1 MGLASRGLYAHDR
14 VTEHGNNDMIIP
26 PDAPVR
32 RTATANLHKQIV
44 SRDHTTLKRLF
55 SKSVLGLISLFM
67 LVPILIVLISWTQP
81 VADIW
86 VHMTDYV
93 LPEVLKNTAILLFM
107 VVAISG
113 TIGTVLAWITSMYRF
128 PGQRF
133 FAWALMLPLAMP
145 AYVLAFVTVGIVDFS
160 GPLQTALRDF
170 GIVTAIPSVRNV
182 WGAGLVLSLAFYP
195 YVYLLARQAFLSQ
208 GRRAIEAGQML
219 GLSRSRVFFKLALPQ
234 ALPWIIGG
242 LLLASMETLA
252 DFGAVSVF
260 NVDTFTTAIYKAWFG
275 FFSLTTAAQLAALL
289 ISVVFI
295 VVLFE
300 QHWQAKRS
308 HSLTQG
314 SSQRFDTSPSIKWG
328 MTLLC
333 TLVFA
338 LAFFIPFL
346 QLIYWTALNFQQDF
360 DARYI
365 DFVVNSVKIASM
377 TTLFIAVLAIII
389 AWMKRQYPD
398 KLTKLMTTLA
408 NLGYAVPGTVL
419 AVGIFIPIAW
429 LDNQMID
436 FGMISEQVLSGSVI
450 VMLLALSTRFMTVS
464 FQPVDRQLQ
473 RLTANQEAAAKLLS
487 DSPYQRWRQVV
498 LPVLSPGVLTALLIG
513 FVEVMKEMPITLMTR
528 RQGWDTLAVR
538 VFEMTSEGMW
548 GRAALPSLLIVLV
561 GLLPV
566 WILLRQS
573 DKQH

>member
-1 MGLASRGLYAHDR
+1 MITMPEASANQDNT
-14 VTEHGNNDMIIP
+14 VNEANNDNNSPSISQDHVVRKRII
-26 PDAPVR
+26 
-32 RTATANLHKQIV
+32 
-44 SRDHTTLKRLF
+44 

-67 LVPILIVLISWTQP
+67 LVPILIVLLSWTQP

-86 VHMTDYV
+86 THMRQYV
-93 LPEVLKNTAILLFM
+93 LPQVLENTVILLMM
-107 VVAISG
+107 VTLISG
-113 TIGTVLAWITSMYRF
+113 VIGTALAWVTSMYRF

-160 GPLQTALRDF
+160 GPLQTALREF
-170 GIVTAIPSVRNV
+170 GFTTAIPSVRNV

-219 GLSRSRVFFKLALPQ
+219 GLSRSKVFFRLALPQ
-234 ALPWIIGG
+234 ALPWVIGG

-289 ISVVFI
+289 IGVIFI

-300 QHWQAKRS
+300 QYWQAKRGNTV
-308 HSLTQG
+308 TQG
-314 SSQRFDTSPSIKWG
+314 SSQRFEASKPAKWG
-328 MTLLC
+328 MALLC
-333 TLVFA
+333 TLVF
-338 LAFFIPFL
+338 LIAFLIPFL
-346 QLIYWTALNFQQDF
+346 QLLYWTALNFQQDF

-365 DFVVNSVKIASM
+365 DFVTNSLMIASM
-377 TTLFIAVLAIII
+377 TTIFIAFLAIII
-389 AWMKRQYPD
+389 AWVKRQYPD
-398 KLTKLMTTLA
+398 KSTKLMTTLA
-408 NLGYAVPGTVL
+408 NLGYVVPGTVL

-429 LDNQMID
+429 LDNQLIA
-436 FGMISEQVLSGSVI
+436 FGITSTQFLSGSVI

-473 RLTANQEAAAKLLS
+473 RLTVNQEAAAKLLS
-487 DSPYQRWRQVV
+487 DSPYQRWRQVM
-498 LPVLSPGVLTALLIG
+498 LPVLSPGVLTGLLMG

-548 GRAALPSLLIVLV
+548 ARAALPSLLIVLV
-561 GLLPV
+561 GLIPV

-573 DKQH
+573 DKQR

>member
-1 MGLASRGLYAHDR
+1 MITTPEASAKQDNT
-14 VTEHGNNDMIIP
+14 VNEANNDNKSPSISQDHVVRKRII
-26 PDAPVR
+26 
-32 RTATANLHKQIV
+32 
-44 SRDHTTLKRLF
+44 

-67 LVPILIVLISWTQP
+67 LVPILIVLLSWTQP

-86 VHMTDYV
+86 THMRQYV
-93 LPEVLKNTAILLFM
+93 LPQVLKNTVILLLM
-107 VVAISG
+107 VTLISG
-113 TIGTVLAWITSMYRF
+113 VIGTALAWVTSMYRF

-160 GPLQTALRDF
+160 GPLQTALREF
-170 GIVTAIPSVRNV
+170 GFTTAIPSVRNV

-219 GLSRSRVFFKLALPQ
+219 GLSRSKVFFRLALPQ
-234 ALPWIIGG
+234 ALPWVIGG

-289 ISVVFI
+289 IGVVFI

-300 QHWQAKRS
+300 QYWQAKRGNTI
-308 HSLTQG
+308 TQG
-314 SSQRFDTSPSIKWG
+314 RSKRFEASKPAKWG
-328 MTLLC
+328 MALLC
-333 TLVFA
+333 TLVF
-338 LAFFIPFL
+338 LIAFLIPFL
-346 QLIYWTALNFQQDF
+346 QLLYWTTLNFQQDF

-365 DFVVNSVKIASM
+365 DFVTNSLMIASM
-377 TTLFIAVLAIII
+377 TTIFIAFLAIII
-389 AWMKRQYPD
+389 AWVKRQYPD
-398 KLTKLMTTLA
+398 KSTKLMTTLA
-408 NLGYAVPGTVL
+408 NLGYVVPGTVL

-429 LDNQMID
+429 LDNQLIA
-436 FGMISEQVLSGSVI
+436 FGITSAQFLSGSVI

-473 RLTANQEAAAKLLS
+473 RLTVNQEAAAKLLS
-487 DSPYQRWRQVV
+487 DSPYQRWRQVM
-498 LPVLSPGVLTALLIG
+498 LPVLSPGVLTGLLMG

-561 GLLPV
+561 GLIPV

-573 DKQH
+573 DKQS

>member
-1 MGLASRGLYAHDR
+1 MGLWSKASIDEDILQSDPH
-14 VTEHGNNDMIIP
+14 T
-26 PDAPVR
+26 
-32 RTATANLHKQIV
+32 V
-44 SRDHTTLKRLF
+44 SRDHTARTRIL

-67 LVPILIVLISWTQP
+67 LVPIVIVLLSWTQP
-81 VADIW
+81 IADIW
-86 VHMTDYV
+86 THMRDYV
-93 LPEVLKNTAILLFM
+93 LPQVLKNTAILLLM
-107 VVAISG
+107 VMTIAG
-113 TIGTVLAWITSMYRF
+113 GIGTALAWVTSMYRF

-133 FAWALMLPLAMP
+133 FSWALMLPLAMP
-145 AYVLAFVTVGIVDFS
+145 AYVLAFVTLGIVDYS
-160 GPLQTALRDF
+160 GPLQTTLRAL
-170 GIVTAIPSVRNV
+170 GMTSGIPSLRNV
-182 WGAGLVLSLAFYP
+182 WGAGAILSLAFYP

-219 GLSRSRVFFKLALPQ
+219 GLGRGQVFFRLALPQ
-234 ALPWIIGG
+234 ALPWILGG

-289 ISVVFI
+289 IGVVFI
-295 VVLFE
+295 VMLLE
-300 QHWQAKRS
+300 QYWQARRGVAS
-308 HSLTQG
+308 AQG
-314 SSQRFDTSPSIKWG
+314 DNRRFEVSTPAKIG
-328 MTLLC
+328 LMLFC
-333 TLVFA
+333 GAVFL
-338 LAFFIPFL
+338 LAFLVPFV
-346 QLIYWTALNFQQDF
+346 QLIYWTALNFREDL

-365 DFVVNSVKIASM
+365 DFVLNSLLIASM

-389 AWMKRQYPD
+389 AWIKRQYPD
-398 KLTKLMTTLA
+398 KSTKILASLA
-408 NLGYAVPGTVL
+408 NLGYVVPGTVL
-419 AVGIFIPIAW
+419 AVGVFIPIAW
-429 LDNQMID
+429 LDNELIAL
-436 FGMISEQVLSGSVI
+436 GISDHQLLSGSVV

-464 FQPVDRQLQ
+464 FQPIDRQLQ
-473 RLTANQEAAAKLLS
+473 RLTVNQESAARLLS
-487 DSPYQRWRQVV
+487 HSAWQRWRQVV
-498 LPVLSPGVLTALLIG
+498 LPVLSPGVLTALLMG

-573 DKQH
+573 EKT

>member
-1 MGLASRGLYAHDR
+1 MSTMPGASVRQ
-14 VTEHGNNDMIIP
+14 NDTVNDTVIDNTII
-26 PDAPVR
+26 DK
-32 RTATANLHKQIV
+32 HQIV
-44 SRDHTTLKRLF
+44 SQDHTLRTRIL

-67 LVPILIVLISWTQP
+67 LVPIVIVLLSWTQP

-86 VHMTDYV
+86 GHMAEYV
-93 LPEVLKNTAILLFM
+93 LPQVLKNTAILLLM
-107 VVAISG
+107 VVVISG
-113 TIGTVLAWITSMYRF
+113 TIGTALAWVTSMYRF

-133 FAWALMLPLAMP
+133 FSWALMLPLAIP
-145 AYVLAFVTVGIVDFS
+145 AYVLAFVTLGIVDFS
-160 GPLQTALRDF
+160 GPLQTGLRDM
-170 GIVTAIPSVRNV
+170 GIGTAIPSVRNV

-219 GLSRSRVFFKLALPQ
+219 GLSRGRVFFRLALPQ

-289 ISVVFI
+289 IGMIFI

-300 QHWQAKRS
+300 QYWQAKRGQS
-308 HSLTQG
+308 ITQG
-314 SSQRFDTSPSIKWG
+314 SSQRFEVSKSAKWA

-333 TLVFA
+333 TVVFSV
-338 LAFFIPFL
+338 AFFIPFL
-346 QLIYWTALNFQQDF
+346 QLIYWTALNFRQDF

-365 DFVVNSVKIASM
+365 GFVTNSLMIASM
-377 TTLFIAVLAIII
+377 TTIFIGFLAIII
-389 AWMKRQYPD
+389 AWIKRQYPD
-398 KLTKLMTTLA
+398 RSTKLMTTLA
-408 NLGYAVPGTVL
+408 NLGYVVPGTVL

-429 LDNQMID
+429 LDNQMIA
-436 FGMISEQVLSGSVI
+436 FGITSQQVLSGSVI

-473 RLTANQEAAAKLLS
+473 RLTVNQEAAAKLLS
-487 DSPYQRWRQVV
+487 DSAYQRWRHVM
-498 LPVLSPGVLTALLIG
+498 LPVLSPGVLTALLMG

-573 DKQH
+573 DKQS

>member
-1 MGLASRGLYAHDR
+1 MITTPEASAKQGNTVNEA
-14 VTEHGNNDMIIP
+14 NNDNKSSSISQDHVVRKRII
-26 PDAPVR
+26 
-32 RTATANLHKQIV
+32 
-44 SRDHTTLKRLF
+44 

-67 LVPILIVLISWTQP
+67 LVPILIVLLSWTQP

-86 VHMTDYV
+86 THMRQYV
-93 LPEVLKNTAILLFM
+93 LPQVLKNTVILLLM
-107 VVAISG
+107 VTLISG
-113 TIGTVLAWITSMYRF
+113 VIGTALAWVTSMYRF

-160 GPLQTALRDF
+160 GPLQTALREF
-170 GIVTAIPSVRNV
+170 GFTTAIPSVRNV

-219 GLSRSRVFFKLALPQ
+219 GLSRSKVFFRLALPQ
-234 ALPWIIGG
+234 ALPWVIGG

-289 ISVVFI
+289 IGVVFI

-300 QHWQAKRS
+300 QYWQAKRGNTV
-308 HSLTQG
+308 TQG
-314 SSQRFDTSPSIKWG
+314 SSQRFEASKPAQWG
-328 MTLLC
+328 MALLC
-333 TLVFA
+333 ILVF
-338 LAFFIPFL
+338 LIAFLIPFL
-346 QLIYWTALNFQQDF
+346 QLLYWTALNFQQDF

-365 DFVVNSVKIASM
+365 DFVTNSLMIASM
-377 TTLFIAVLAIII
+377 TTIFIAFLAIII
-389 AWMKRQYPD
+389 AWVKRQYPD
-398 KLTKLMTTLA
+398 KSTKLMTTLA
-408 NLGYAVPGTVL
+408 NLGYVVPGTVL

-429 LDNQMID
+429 LDNQLIA
-436 FGMISEQVLSGSVI
+436 FGITSAQFLSGSVI

-473 RLTANQEAAAKLLS
+473 RLTVNQEAAAKLLS
-487 DSPYQRWRQVV
+487 DSPYQRWRQVM
-498 LPVLSPGVLTALLIG
+498 LPVLSPGVLTGLLMG

-561 GLLPV
+561 GLIPV

-573 DKQH
+573 DKQS

>member
-1 MGLASRGLYAHDR
+1 MITMPEASVKQDNTVNEA
-14 VTEHGNNDMIIP
+14 NNDNNSPSISQDHVVRKRII
-26 PDAPVR
+26 
-32 RTATANLHKQIV
+32 
-44 SRDHTTLKRLF
+44 

-67 LVPILIVLISWTQP
+67 LVPILIVLLSWTQP

-86 VHMTDYV
+86 THMRQYV
-93 LPEVLKNTAILLFM
+93 LPQVLENTVILLMM
-107 VVAISG
+107 VTLISG
-113 TIGTVLAWITSMYRF
+113 VIGTALAWVTSMYRF

-160 GPLQTALRDF
+160 GPLQTALREF
-170 GIVTAIPSVRNV
+170 GFTTAIPSVRNV

-219 GLSRSRVFFKLALPQ
+219 GLSRSRVFFRLALPQ
-234 ALPWIIGG
+234 ALPWVIGG

-289 ISVVFI
+289 IGVVFI

-300 QHWQAKRS
+300 QYWQAKRGS
-308 HSLTQG
+308 TVAQG
-314 SSQRFDTSPSIKWG
+314 SSQRFEASQPARWG
-328 MTLLC
+328 MALLC
-333 TLVFA
+333 TLVF
-338 LAFFIPFL
+338 LVAFLIPFL
-346 QLIYWTALNFQQDF
+346 QLLYWTALNFQQDF

-365 DFVVNSVKIASM
+365 DFVTNSLMIASM
-377 TTLFIAVLAIII
+377 TTIFIAFLAIII
-389 AWMKRQYPD
+389 AWVKRQYPD
-398 KLTKLMTTLA
+398 KSTKLMSTLA
-408 NLGYAVPGTVL
+408 NLGYVVPGTVL

-429 LDNQMID
+429 LDNQLIA
-436 FGMISEQVLSGSVI
+436 FGITSTQFLSGSVI

-473 RLTANQEAAAKLLS
+473 RLTVNQEAAAKLLS
-487 DSPYQRWRQVV
+487 DSPYQRWRQVM
-498 LPVLSPGVLTALLIG
+498 LPVLSPGVLTGLLMG

-561 GLLPV
+561 GLIPV

-573 DKQH
+573 DKQG

>member
-1 MGLASRGLYAHDR
+1 MITMPEASASQNNTVNESNENGNTSHSIRQDHATRKR
-14 VTEHGNNDMIIP
+14 VI
-26 PDAPVR
+26 
-32 RTATANLHKQIV
+32 
-44 SRDHTTLKRLF
+44 

-67 LVPILIVLISWTQP
+67 LVPILIVLLSWTQP
-81 VADIW
+81 VSDIW
-86 VHMTDYV
+86 GHMRQYV
-93 LPEVLKNTAILLFM
+93 LPQVLQNTAILLLM
-107 VVAISG
+107 VTVISG
-113 TIGTVLAWITSMYRF
+113 TVGTALAWVTSMYRF

-133 FAWALMLPLAMP
+133 FSWALMLPLAMP

-170 GIVTAIPSVRNV
+170 GITTAIPSVRNV

-219 GLSRSRVFFKLALPQ
+219 GLSRSKVFFRLALPQ

-242 LLLASMETLA
+242 LLLATMETLA

-289 ISVVFI
+289 IGVIFI

-300 QHWQAKRS
+300 QYWQAKRGNIIA
-308 HSLTQG
+308 QG
-314 SSQRFDTSPSIKWG
+314 SSQRFEASKPAKLAMI
-328 MTLLC
+328 LLC
-333 TLVFA
+333 TLVF
-338 LAFFIPFL
+338 LIAFLIPFA
-346 QLIYWTALNFQQDF
+346 QLIYWTAAHFQQDF
-360 DARYI
+360 DTRYI
-365 DFVVNSVKIASM
+365 DFVTNSLMIASM
-377 TTLFIAVLAIII
+377 TTAFIAVLAIMV
-389 AWMKRQYPD
+389 AWIKRQYPD
-398 KLTKLMTTLA
+398 KSTKLMTTLA
-408 NLGYAVPGTVL
+408 NLGYVVPGTVL

-429 LDNQMID
+429 LDNQLIA
-436 FGMISEQVLSGSVI
+436 FGVTSTQFLSGSVI

-473 RLTANQEAAAKLLS
+473 RLTVNQEAAAKLLS
-487 DSPYQRWRQVV
+487 DSPFQRWRQVM
-498 LPVLSPGVLTALLIG
+498 LPVLSPGVLTGLLMG

-548 GRAALPSLLIVLV
+548 ARAALPSLLIVLV
-561 GLLPV
+561 GLIPV

-573 DKQH
+573 DKQG

>member
-1 MGLASRGLYAHDR
+1 MITTPEASAKQDNT
-14 VTEHGNNDMIIP
+14 VNETNNDNNSLSISQDHVVRKRII
-26 PDAPVR
+26 
-32 RTATANLHKQIV
+32 
-44 SRDHTTLKRLF
+44 SR
-55 SKSVLGLISLFM
+55 SVLGLISLFM
-67 LVPILIVLISWTQP
+67 LVPILIVLLSWTQP

-86 VHMTDYV
+86 THMRQYV
-93 LPEVLKNTAILLFM
+93 LPQVLKNTVILLLM
-107 VVAISG
+107 VTLISG
-113 TIGTVLAWITSMYRF
+113 VIGTALAWVTSMYRF

-160 GPLQTALRDF
+160 GPLQTALREF
-170 GIVTAIPSVRNV
+170 GFTTAIPSVRNV

-219 GLSRSRVFFKLALPQ
+219 GLSRSKVFFRLALPQ
-234 ALPWIIGG
+234 ALPWVIGG

-289 ISVVFI
+289 IGVVFI

-300 QHWQAKRS
+300 QYWQAKRGNTV
-308 HSLTQG
+308 TQG
-314 SSQRFDTSPSIKWG
+314 SSQRFEASKPAQWG
-328 MTLLC
+328 MALLC
-333 TLVFA
+333 ILVFSI
-338 LAFFIPFL
+338 AFLIPFL
-346 QLIYWTALNFQQDF
+346 QLLYWTTLNFQQDF

-365 DFVVNSVKIASM
+365 DFVTNSLMIASM
-377 TTLFIAVLAIII
+377 TTIFIAFLAIII
-389 AWMKRQYPD
+389 AWVKRQYPD
-398 KLTKLMTTLA
+398 KSTKLMTTLA
-408 NLGYAVPGTVL
+408 NLGYVVPGTVL

-429 LDNQMID
+429 LDNQLIA
-436 FGMISEQVLSGSVI
+436 FGITSAQFLSGSVI

-473 RLTANQEAAAKLLS
+473 RLTVNQEAAAKLLS
-487 DSPYQRWRQVV
+487 DSPYQRWRQVM
-498 LPVLSPGVLTALLIG
+498 LPVLSPGVLTGLLMG

-561 GLLPV
+561 GLIPV

-573 DKQH
+573 DKQS

>member
-1 MGLASRGLYAHDR
+1 M
-14 VTEHGNNDMIIP
+14 
-26 PDAPVR
+26 PDASVR
-32 RTATANLHKQIV
+32 QNDTVNDTVINNTIIDKHQIV
-44 SRDHTTLKRLF
+44 SQDHTLRKRII

-67 LVPILIVLISWTQP
+67 LVPIVIVLLSWTQP

-86 VHMTDYV
+86 GHMAEYV
-93 LPEVLKNTAILLFM
+93 LPQVLKNTAILLLM
-107 VVAISG
+107 VVVISG
-113 TIGTVLAWITSMYRF
+113 TVGTALAWVTSMYRF

-133 FAWALMLPLAMP
+133 FSWALMLPLAIP
-145 AYVLAFVTVGIVDFS
+145 AYVLAFVTLGIVDFS
-160 GPLQTALRDF
+160 GPLQTGLRDM
-170 GIVTAIPSVRNV
+170 GISTAIPSVRNV

-219 GLSRSRVFFKLALPQ
+219 GLSRGRVFFRLALPQ

-242 LLLASMETLA
+242 LLLASMEMLA

-289 ISVVFI
+289 IGMIFI

-300 QHWQAKRS
+300 QYWQAKRGQS
-308 HSLTQG
+308 ITQG
-314 SSQRFDTSPSIKWG
+314 SSQRFEVSTSAKWA

-333 TLVFA
+333 TFVFSV
-338 LAFFIPFL
+338 AFFIPFL
-346 QLIYWTALNFQQDF
+346 QLIYWTALNFRQDF

-365 DFVVNSVKIASM
+365 GFVTNSLMIASM
-377 TTLFIAVLAIII
+377 TTIFIGFLAIII
-389 AWMKRQYPD
+389 AWIKRQYPD
-398 KLTKLMTTLA
+398 KSTKLMTTLA
-408 NLGYAVPGTVL
+408 NLGYVVPGTVL

-429 LDNQMID
+429 LDNQMIA
-436 FGMISEQVLSGSVI
+436 FGITSQQVLSGSVI

-473 RLTANQEAAAKLLS
+473 RLTVNQEAAAKLLS
-487 DSPYQRWRQVV
+487 DSAYQRWRHVM
-498 LPVLSPGVLTALLIG
+498 LPVLSPGVLTALLMG

-573 DKQH
+573 DKQS

>member
-1 MGLASRGLYAHDR
+1 MITTESAAR
-14 VTEHGNNDMIIP
+14 VNNTP
-26 PDAPVR
+26 TDAEQ
-32 RTATANLHKQIV
+32 NI
-44 SRDHTTLKRLF
+44 SSDHTARRRLI

-67 LVPILIVLISWTQP
+67 LVPILIVLLSWTQP

-86 VHMTDYV
+86 THMADFV
-93 LPEVLKNTAILLFM
+93 LPEVLKNTIILLAM
-107 VVAISG
+107 VVLISG
-113 TIGTVLAWITSMYRF
+113 SVGTVLAWVTSMYRF

-133 FAWALMLPLAMP
+133 FTWALMLPLAIP

-160 GPLQTALRDF
+160 GPLQTALRDL
-170 GIVTAIPSVRNV
+170 GVSAAIPSVRNV
-182 WGAGLVLSLAFYP
+182 WGAGFILSLAFYP

-219 GLSRSRVFFKLALPQ
+219 GLSRSRVFFRLALPQ

-242 LLLASMETLA
+242 LLLACMETLA

-289 ISVVFI
+289 IGVVFI

-300 QHWQAKRS
+300 QYWQAKRGNGV
-308 HSLTQG
+308 TQG
-314 SSQRFDTSPSIKWG
+314 STQRFEAGALATIS

-333 TLVFA
+333 TSIFLM
-338 LAFFIPFL
+338 AFLIPFL
-346 QLIYWTALNFQQDF
+346 QLIYWTALNFRQDF

-365 DFVVNSVKIASM
+365 DFVTNSLLVASM
-377 TTLFIAVLAIII
+377 TTVFIAFLAVIV
-389 AWMKRQYPD
+389 AWIKRQYSD
-398 KLTKLMTTLA
+398 RSTKLMTSLA
-408 NLGYAVPGTVL
+408 NLGYVVPGTVL
-419 AVGIFIPIAW
+419 AVGVFIPIAW
-429 LDNQMID
+429 VDNQLIAL
-436 FGMISEQVLSGSVI
+436 GISSEQVLSGSVI

-464 FQPVDRQLQ
+464 FQPIDRQLQ
-473 RLTANQEAAAKLLS
+473 RLTVNQEAAAKLLS
-487 DSPYQRWRQVV
+487 DSAYQRWRQVM

-573 DKQH
+573 DKTG

>member
-1 MGLASRGLYAHDR
+1 MPEASASKDNT
-14 VTEHGNNDMIIP
+14 VNDNSNGSDNSNQAVSQDHAVRKRII
-26 PDAPVR
+26 
-32 RTATANLHKQIV
+32 
-44 SRDHTTLKRLF
+44 

-67 LVPILIVLISWTQP
+67 LIPILVVLLSWTQP

-86 VHMTDYV
+86 THMREYV
-93 LPEVLKNTAILLFM
+93 LPQVLKNTAILLLM
-107 VVAISG
+107 VITISG
-113 TIGTVLAWITSMYRF
+113 SIGTALAWVTSMYRF

-133 FAWALMLPLAMP
+133 FSWALMLPLAIP
-145 AYVLAFVTVGIVDFS
+145 AYVLAFVTIGIVDFS
-160 GPLQTALRDF
+160 GPLQTGLRDF
-170 GIVTAIPSVRNV
+170 GISTAIPSVRNV

-219 GLSRSRVFFKLALPQ
+219 GLSRSRVFFRLALPQ
-234 ALPWIIGG
+234 ALPWVVGG

-289 ISVVFI
+289 IGVIFI

-300 QHWQAKRS
+300 QYWQARRGNTV
-308 HSLTQG
+308 TQG
-314 SSQRFDTSPSIKWG
+314 SNRRFDASPPAKIA

-333 TLVFA
+333 TLVF
-338 LAFFIPFL
+338 LIAFLVPFL
-346 QLIYWTALNFQQDF
+346 QLVYWTAMNFRQDF
-360 DARYI
+360 DQRYL
-365 DFVVNSVKIASM
+365 DFVTNSLIIASM
-377 TTLFIAVLAIII
+377 TTLFIAFLAIII
-389 AWMKRQYPD
+389 AWVKRQYPD
-398 KLTKLMTTLA
+398 KTTKLLTTLA
-408 NLGYAVPGTVL
+408 NLGYVVPGTVL
-419 AVGIFIPIAW
+419 AVGVFIPIAW
-429 LDNQMID
+429 VDNQLIA
-436 FGMISEQVLSGSVI
+436 FGVTSHQVLSGSVV

-473 RLTANQEAAAKLLS
+473 RLTVNQEAAAELLS
-487 DSPYQRWRQVV
+487 DSPIQRWRQVV
-498 LPVLSPGVLTALLIG
+498 LPVLSPGVLTALLMG

-573 DKQH
+573 DKTG

>member
-1 MGLASRGLYAHDR
+1 MITMPEASVKQDNTVNEA
-14 VTEHGNNDMIIP
+14 NNDNNSPSISQDHVVRKRII
-26 PDAPVR
+26 
-32 RTATANLHKQIV
+32 
-44 SRDHTTLKRLF
+44 

-67 LVPILIVLISWTQP
+67 LVPILIVLLSWTQP

-86 VHMTDYV
+86 THMRQYV
-93 LPEVLKNTAILLFM
+93 LPQVLENTVILLMM
-107 VVAISG
+107 VTLISG
-113 TIGTVLAWITSMYRF
+113 VIGTALAWVTSMYRF

-160 GPLQTALRDF
+160 GPLQMALREF
-170 GIVTAIPSVRNV
+170 GFTTAIPSVRNV

-219 GLSRSRVFFKLALPQ
+219 GLSRSKVFFRLALPQ
-234 ALPWIIGG
+234 ALPWVIGG

-289 ISVVFI
+289 IGVVFI

-300 QHWQAKRS
+300 QYWQAKRGNTV
-308 HSLTQG
+308 TQG
-314 SSQRFDTSPSIKWG
+314 SSQRFEASKLAKWG
-328 MTLLC
+328 MALLC
-333 TLVFA
+333 TLVF
-338 LAFFIPFL
+338 LIAFLIPFL
-346 QLIYWTALNFQQDF
+346 QLLYWTALNFQQDF

-365 DFVVNSVKIASM
+365 DFVTNSLMIASM
-377 TTLFIAVLAIII
+377 TTIFIAFLAIII
-389 AWMKRQYPD
+389 AWVKRQYPD
-398 KLTKLMTTLA
+398 KSTKLMSTLA
-408 NLGYAVPGTVL
+408 NLGYVVPGTVL

-429 LDNQMID
+429 LDNQLIA
-436 FGMISEQVLSGSVI
+436 FGITSTQFLSGSVI

-473 RLTANQEAAAKLLS
+473 RLTVNQEAAAKLLS
-487 DSPYQRWRQVV
+487 DSPYQRWRQVM
-498 LPVLSPGVLTALLIG
+498 LPVLSPGVLTGLLMG

-561 GLLPV
+561 GLIPV

-573 DKQH
+573 DKQG

>member
-1 MGLASRGLYAHDR
+1 
-14 VTEHGNNDMIIP
+14 MITT
-26 PDAPVR
+26 PDASVSQNDTVNGSVNDKQTVSQD
-32 RTATANLHKQIV
+32 RTI
-44 SRDHTTLKRLF
+44 LKRIL

-67 LVPILIVLISWTQP
+67 LVPILIVLLSWTQP

-86 VHMTDYV
+86 THMADYV
-93 LPEVLKNTAILLFM
+93 LPQVLKNTAILLSM
-107 VVAISG
+107 VMVISG
-113 TIGTVLAWITSMYRF
+113 TIGTALAWVTSMYRF

-133 FAWALMLPLAMP
+133 FSWALMLPLAMP

-160 GPLQTALRDF
+160 GPLQTGLRDL
-170 GIVTAIPSVRNV
+170 GIDTAIPSVRNV

-219 GLSRSRVFFKLALPQ
+219 GLSRSRVFFRLALPQ

-289 ISVVFI
+289 IGVVFI

-300 QHWQAKRS
+300 QYWQARRGS
-308 HSLTQG
+308 SVTQG
-314 SSQRFDTSPSIKWG
+314 SSQRFETNTVSKLA

-338 LAFFIPFL
+338 IAFLIPFL
-346 QLIYWTALNFQQDF
+346 QLIYWTALNFRQDF

-365 DFVVNSVKIASM
+365 EFVTNSLMIASM
-377 TTLFIAVLAIII
+377 TTLFIAFLAIMI
-389 AWMKRQYPD
+389 AWIKRQYPD

-408 NLGYAVPGTVL
+408 NLGYVVPGTVL

-429 LDNQMID
+429 LDNQMIA
-436 FGMISEQVLSGSVI
+436 FGIISKQVLSGSVI

-473 RLTANQEAAAKLLS
+473 RLTVNQEAAAKLFS
-487 DSPYQRWRQVV
+487 DSPYQRWRQVM
-498 LPVLSPGVLTALLIG
+498 LPVLSPGVLTALLMG

-573 DKQH
+573 DKQG

>member
-1 MGLASRGLYAHDR
+1 MTMTKASANEDNT
-14 VTEHGNNDMIIP
+14 VKDS
-26 PDAPVR
+26 PVSDNSVAR
-32 RTATANLHKQIV
+32 QERIV
-44 SRDHTTLKRLF
+44 AKRIF

-67 LVPILIVLISWTQP
+67 LIPILVVLFAWTQP

-86 VHMTDYV
+86 THMREYV
-93 LPEVLKNTAILLFM
+93 LPQVLKNTAILLLM
-107 VVAISG
+107 VTVIAGS
-113 TIGTVLAWITSMYRF
+113 IGTALAWITSMYRF

-133 FAWALMLPLAMP
+133 FSWALMLPLAMP

-160 GPLQTALRDF
+160 GPLQTGLRDL
-170 GIVTAIPSVRNV
+170 GISTAIPSVRNV
-182 WGAGLVLSLAFYP
+182 WGAGLILSLAFYP

-219 GLSRSRVFFKLALPQ
+219 GLSRGRVLFRLALPQ

-242 LLLASMETLA
+242 LLLATMETLA

-289 ISVVFI
+289 IGVVFI

-300 QHWQAKRS
+300 QYWQARRGNAVI
-308 HSLTQG
+308 QG
-314 SSQRFDTSPSIKWG
+314 SNRRLEASTPAKLA

-333 TLVFA
+333 TVVFLV
-338 LAFFIPFL
+338 AFLVPFL
-346 QLIYWTALNFQQDF
+346 QLFYWTAMNFRQDF

-365 DFVVNSVKIASM
+365 DFVTNSLMIASM
-377 TTLFIAVLAIII
+377 TTLLIAFLAIII
-389 AWMKRQYPD
+389 AWIKRQYSD
-398 KLTKLMTTLA
+398 KTTKLMITLA
-408 NLGYAVPGTVL
+408 NLGYVVPGTVL
-419 AVGIFIPIAW
+419 AVGVFIPIAW
-429 LDNQMID
+429 LDNQLIA
-436 FGMISEQVLSGSVI
+436 FGITSKQVLSGSVI

-464 FQPVDRQLQ
+464 FQPIDRQLQ
-473 RLTANQEAAAKLLS
+473 RLTVNQEAAAKLLS
-487 DSPYQRWRQVV
+487 DSPLQRWHQVV
-498 LPVLSPGVLTALLIG
+498 LPVLKPGMLTALLMG

-548 GRAALPSLLIVLV
+548 ARAALPSLLIVLV
-561 GLLPV
+561 GLFPV

-573 DKQH
+573 DKNS

>member
-1 MGLASRGLYAHDR
+1 MITAPKIADHGSNNTNNAVSQDR
-14 VTEHGNNDMIIP
+14 V
-26 PDAPVR
+26 
-32 RTATANLHKQIV
+32 V
-44 SRDHTTLKRLF
+44 SRDYNARRRVL

-67 LVPILIVLISWTQP
+67 LIPIIIVLLSWTQP

-86 VHMTDYV
+86 QHMADYV
-93 LPEVLKNTAILLFM
+93 LPQVLKNTAILLLM
-107 VVAISG
+107 VTVISG
-113 TIGTVLAWITSMYRF
+113 SIGTALAWVTSMYRF

-145 AYVLAFVTVGIVDFS
+145 AYVLAFVTIGIVDFS
-160 GPLQTALRDF
+160 GPLQTGLRDL
-170 GIVTAIPSVRNV
+170 GISTAIPSVRNI

-219 GLSRSRVFFKLALPQ
+219 GLSRSRVFFRLALPQ
-234 ALPWIIGG
+234 ALPWILGG
-242 LLLASMETLA
+242 LLLATMETLA

-289 ISVVFI
+289 IGVVFI

-300 QHWQAKRS
+300 QYWQARRGQAI
-308 HSLTQG
+308 TQG
-314 SSQRFDTSPSIKWG
+314 SNRRLESSKSAKFG
-328 MTLLC
+328 MSLLC
-333 TLVFA
+333 ASVFL
-338 LAFFIPFL
+338 LAFLIPFL
-346 QLIYWTALNFQQDF
+346 QLVYWTVLNYKQDF

-365 DFVVNSVKIASM
+365 SFVTNSLLIASM
-377 TTLFIAVLAIII
+377 TTLFIAILAIII
-389 AWMKRQYPD
+389 AWVKRQYPD
-398 KLTKLMTTLA
+398 KSTKLMTTFA
-408 NLGYAVPGTVL
+408 TLGYVVPGTVL
-419 AVGIFIPIAW
+419 AVGVFIPIAW
-429 LDNQMID
+429 LDNQLIAT
-436 FGMISEQVLSGSVI
+436 GITSNQVLSGSVI

-473 RLTANQEAAAKLLS
+473 RLTVNQEAAAKLLS
-487 DSPYQRWRQVV
+487 DSALQRWRQVV
-498 LPVLSPGVLTALLIG
+498 LPVLSPGVLTALLMG

-548 GRAALPSLLIVLV
+548 GRAALPSLLIVMV
-561 GLLPV
+561 GLIPV

-573 DKQH
+573 DKTS

>member
-1 MGLASRGLYAHDR
+1 MITTPDTSVGQNDTGNDR
-14 VTEHGNNDMIIP
+14 VNDKKTVSQDHAVRKRMI
-26 PDAPVR
+26 
-32 RTATANLHKQIV
+32 
-44 SRDHTTLKRLF
+44 

-67 LVPILIVLISWTQP
+67 LVPILIVLLSWTQP

-86 VHMTDYV
+86 THMADYV
-93 LPEVLKNTAILLFM
+93 LPQVLKNTAILLLM
-107 VVAISG
+107 VTIISG
-113 TIGTVLAWITSMYRF
+113 TIGTALAWVTSMYRF

-133 FAWALMLPLAMP
+133 FSWALMLPLAFP

-160 GPLQTALRDF
+160 GPLQTGLRDL
-170 GIVTAIPSVRNV
+170 GINTAIPSVRNV
-182 WGAGLVLSLAFYP
+182 WGAGMVLSLAFYP

-219 GLSRSRVFFKLALPQ
+219 GLSRGRVFFRLALPQ

-289 ISVVFI
+289 IGVVFI

-300 QHWQAKRS
+300 QYWQAKRGS
-308 HSLTQG
+308 SVTQG
-314 SSQRFDTSPSIKWG
+314 SSQRFEASIPAKLA

-338 LAFFIPFL
+338 IAFLIPFL
-346 QLIYWTALNFQQDF
+346 QLIYWTALNFRQDF
-360 DARYI
+360 DARYV
-365 DFVVNSVKIASM
+365 DFVTNSLMIASM
-377 TTLFIAVLAIII
+377 TTLFIAFLAVIV
-389 AWMKRQYPD
+389 AWIKRQYPD

-408 NLGYAVPGTVL
+408 NLGYVVPGTVL

-429 LDNQMID
+429 LDNQMIA
-436 FGMISEQVLSGSVI
+436 FGVTSQQFLSGSVI

-473 RLTANQEAAAKLLS
+473 RLTVNQEAAANLLS
-487 DSPYQRWRQVV
+487 DSPYQRWRQVM
-498 LPVLSPGVLTALLIG
+498 LPVLSPGVLTALLMG

-573 DKQH
+573 DKQG

>member
-1 MGLASRGLYAHDR
+1 MITMPEASAKQDNT
-14 VTEHGNNDMIIP
+14 VNEANNDNNSPSISQDHVVRKRII
-26 PDAPVR
+26 
-32 RTATANLHKQIV
+32 
-44 SRDHTTLKRLF
+44 

-67 LVPILIVLISWTQP
+67 LVPILIVLLSWTQP

-86 VHMTDYV
+86 THMRQYV
-93 LPEVLKNTAILLFM
+93 LPQVLKNTVILLLM
-107 VVAISG
+107 VTLISG
-113 TIGTVLAWITSMYRF
+113 IIGTALAWVTSMYRF

-160 GPLQTALRDF
+160 GPLQTALREF
-170 GIVTAIPSVRNV
+170 GFTTAIPSVRNV

-219 GLSRSRVFFKLALPQ
+219 GLSRSKVFFRLALPQ
-234 ALPWIIGG
+234 ALPWVIGG

-289 ISVVFI
+289 IGVVFI

-300 QHWQAKRS
+300 QYWQAKRGNTI
-308 HSLTQG
+308 TQG
-314 SSQRFDTSPSIKWG
+314 SSKRFEASKPAKWG
-328 MTLLC
+328 MALLC
-333 TLVFA
+333 TLVF
-338 LAFFIPFL
+338 LVAFLIPFL
-346 QLIYWTALNFQQDF
+346 QLLYWTAENFQQDF

-365 DFVVNSVKIASM
+365 DFVTNSLMIASM
-377 TTLFIAVLAIII
+377 TTIFIAFLAIII
-389 AWMKRQYPD
+389 AWVKRQYPD
-398 KLTKLMTTLA
+398 KSTKLMTTLA
-408 NLGYAVPGTVL
+408 NLGYVVPGTVL

-429 LDNQMID
+429 LDNQLIA
-436 FGMISEQVLSGSVI
+436 FGITSTQFLSGSVI

-473 RLTANQEAAAKLLS
+473 RLTVNQEAAAKLLS
-487 DSPYQRWRQVV
+487 DSPYQRWRQVM
-498 LPVLSPGVLTALLIG
+498 LPVLSPGVLTGLLMG

-561 GLLPV
+561 GLIPV

-573 DKQH
+573 DKQS

>member
-1 MGLASRGLYAHDR
+1 MITMPEASAKQDNT
-14 VTEHGNNDMIIP
+14 VNEANNDNNSPSISQDHVVRKRII
-26 PDAPVR
+26 
-32 RTATANLHKQIV
+32 
-44 SRDHTTLKRLF
+44 

-67 LVPILIVLISWTQP
+67 LVPILIVLLSWTQP

-86 VHMTDYV
+86 THMRQYV
-93 LPEVLKNTAILLFM
+93 LPQVLENTVILLMM
-107 VVAISG
+107 VTLISG
-113 TIGTVLAWITSMYRF
+113 VIGTALAWVTSMYRF

-160 GPLQTALRDF
+160 GPLQTALREF
-170 GIVTAIPSVRNV
+170 GFTTAIPSVRNV

-219 GLSRSRVFFKLALPQ
+219 GLSRSKVFFRLALPQ
-234 ALPWIIGG
+234 ALPWVIGG

-289 ISVVFI
+289 IGVVFI

-300 QHWQAKRS
+300 QYWQAKRGNTV
-308 HSLTQG
+308 TQG
-314 SSQRFDTSPSIKWG
+314 SSQRFEASKPARWG
-328 MTLLC
+328 MALLC
-333 TLVFA
+333 TLVF
-338 LAFFIPFL
+338 LVAFLIPFL
-346 QLIYWTALNFQQDF
+346 QLLYWTALNFQQDF

-365 DFVVNSVKIASM
+365 DFVTNSLMIASM
-377 TTLFIAVLAIII
+377 TTIFIAFLAIII
-389 AWMKRQYPD
+389 AWVKRQYPD
-398 KLTKLMTTLA
+398 KSTKLMTTLA
-408 NLGYAVPGTVL
+408 NLGYVVPGTVL

-429 LDNQMID
+429 LDNQLIA
-436 FGMISEQVLSGSVI
+436 FGITSTQFLSGSVI

-473 RLTANQEAAAKLLS
+473 RLTVNQEAAAKLLS
-487 DSPYQRWRQVV
+487 DSPYQRWRQVM
-498 LPVLSPGVLTALLIG
+498 LPVLSPGVLTGLLMG

-548 GRAALPSLLIVLV
+548 ARAALPSLLIVLV
-561 GLLPV
+561 GLIPV

-573 DKQH
+573 DKQG

>member
-1 MGLASRGLYAHDR
+1 MITIPKASGRQSNGVEHDHVMPQDR
-14 VTEHGNNDMIIP
+14 TVT
-26 PDAPVR
+26 
-32 RTATANLHKQIV
+32 
-44 SRDHTTLKRLF
+44 KRIL

-67 LVPILIVLISWTQP
+67 LVPIVIVLLSWTQP

-86 VHMTDYV
+86 THMREYI
-93 LPEVLKNTAILLFM
+93 LPQVLKNTAILLLM
-107 VVAISG
+107 VTVISG
-113 TIGTVLAWITSMYRF
+113 IIGTALAWVTSMYRF

-133 FAWALMLPLAMP
+133 FAWALMLPLAIP
-145 AYVLAFVTVGIVDFS
+145 AYVMAFVTVGIVDFS
-160 GPLQTALRDF
+160 GPLQTGLRDF
-170 GIVTAIPSVRNV
+170 GITTAIPSVRNV
-182 WGAGLVLSLAFYP
+182 WGAGIVLSLAFYP

-219 GLSRSRVFFKLALPQ
+219 GLSRSRVFFRLALPQ
-234 ALPWIIGG
+234 ALPWVIGG
-242 LLLASMETLA
+242 LLLAAMETLA

-289 ISVVFI
+289 IGVVFI

-300 QHWQAKRS
+300 QYWQAKRGQGG
-308 HSLTQG
+308 TQG
-314 SSQRFDTSPSIKWG
+314 SNRRFETSPLAKLG

-333 TLVFA
+333 TVIFL
-338 LAFFIPFL
+338 LAFLVPFL
-346 QLIYWTALNFQQDF
+346 QLIYWTIKNFHQDF

-365 DFVVNSVKIASM
+365 DFVINSFLLASM

-389 AWMKRQYPD
+389 AWIKRQYPD
-398 KLTKLMTTLA
+398 KSTKLMTTFA
-408 NLGYAVPGTVL
+408 NLGYVVPGTVL
-419 AVGIFIPIAW
+419 AVGVFIPIAW
-429 LDNQMID
+429 LDNQFIA
-436 FGMISEQVLSGSVI
+436 FGLTSHQVLSGSVV

-487 DSPYQRWRQVV
+487 DSAVQRWRQVV
-498 LPVLSPGVLTALLIG
+498 LPVLSPGVLTALLMG

-548 GRAALPSLLIVLV
+548 ARAALPSLLIVLV
-561 GLLPV
+561 GLIPV

-573 DKQH
+573 DKNG

>member
-1 MGLASRGLYAHDR
+1 MITMPEASAKQDNT
-14 VTEHGNNDMIIP
+14 VNEANNDNNSLSISQDHVVRKRII
-26 PDAPVR
+26 
-32 RTATANLHKQIV
+32 
-44 SRDHTTLKRLF
+44 

-67 LVPILIVLISWTQP
+67 LVPILIVLLSWTQP

-86 VHMTDYV
+86 THMRQYV
-93 LPEVLKNTAILLFM
+93 LPQVLENTVILLVM
-107 VVAISG
+107 VTLISG
-113 TIGTVLAWITSMYRF
+113 VIGTALAWVTSMYRF

-160 GPLQTALRDF
+160 GPLQTALREF
-170 GIVTAIPSVRNV
+170 GFTTAIPSVRNV

-219 GLSRSRVFFKLALPQ
+219 GLSRSRVFFRLALPQ
-234 ALPWIIGG
+234 ALPWVIGG

-289 ISVVFI
+289 IGVVFI

-300 QHWQAKRS
+300 QYWQAKRGNTV
-308 HSLTQG
+308 TQG
-314 SSQRFDTSPSIKWG
+314 SSQRFEASKPAKWG
-328 MTLLC
+328 MALLC
-333 TLVFA
+333 TLVF
-338 LAFFIPFL
+338 LVAFLIPFL
-346 QLIYWTALNFQQDF
+346 QLLYWTAENFQQDF

-365 DFVVNSVKIASM
+365 DFVTNSLMIASM
-377 TTLFIAVLAIII
+377 TTIFIAFLAIII
-389 AWMKRQYPD
+389 AWVKRQYPD
-398 KLTKLMTTLA
+398 KSTKLMTTLA
-408 NLGYAVPGTVL
+408 NLGYVVPGTVL

-429 LDNQMID
+429 LDNQLIA
-436 FGMISEQVLSGSVI
+436 FGITSTQFFSGSVI

-473 RLTANQEAAAKLLS
+473 RLTVNQEAAAKLLS
-487 DSPYQRWRQVV
+487 DSPYQRWRQVM
-498 LPVLSPGVLTALLIG
+498 LPVLSPGVLTGLLMG

-561 GLLPV
+561 GLIPV

-573 DKQH
+573 DKQG

>member
-1 MGLASRGLYAHDR
+1 MVTVSKIADHGSDDNNNDGNVVYSDR
-14 VTEHGNNDMIIP
+14 V
-26 PDAPVR
+26 
-32 RTATANLHKQIV
+32 V
-44 SRDHTTLKRLF
+44 SRDHTFSRRVL

-67 LVPILIVLISWTQP
+67 LIPIIVVLFSWTRP

-86 VHMTDYV
+86 QHMADYV
-93 LPEVLKNTAILLFM
+93 LPQVLKNTAILLLM
-107 VVAISG
+107 VTVISG
-113 TIGTVLAWITSMYRF
+113 TIGTALAWVTSMYRF

-145 AYVLAFVTVGIVDFS
+145 AYVLAFVTIGIVDFS
-160 GPLQTALRDF
+160 GPLQTGLRDL
-170 GIVTAIPSVRNV
+170 GISTAIPSVRNI

-219 GLSRSRVFFKLALPQ
+219 GLSRSRVFFRLALPQ
-234 ALPWIIGG
+234 ALPWILGG
-242 LLLASMETLA
+242 LLLATMETLA

-289 ISVVFI
+289 IGVIFI

-300 QHWQAKRS
+300 QYWQARRGQS
-308 HSLTQG
+308 ISQG
-314 SSQRFDTSPSIKWG
+314 SNRRLESSKSAKFG
-328 MTLLC
+328 MSLLC
-333 TLVFA
+333 TSVFL
-338 LAFFIPFL
+338 LAFLIPFI
-346 QLIYWTALNFQQDF
+346 QLIYWTVLNYQQDF
-360 DARYI
+360 DERYI
-365 DFVVNSVKIASM
+365 DFVTNSLLIASM
-377 TTLFIAVLAIII
+377 TTLLIAVLAVII
-389 AWMKRQYPD
+389 AWVKRQYPD
-398 KLTKLMTTLA
+398 KSTKLMTTFA
-408 NLGYAVPGTVL
+408 TLGYVVPGTVL
-419 AVGIFIPIAW
+419 AVGVFIPIAW
-429 LDNQMID
+429 LDNQLIA
-436 FGMISEQVLSGSVI
+436 FGITSQQVLSGSVV

-473 RLTANQEAAAKLLS
+473 RLTVNQEAAAKLLS
-487 DSPYQRWRQVV
+487 DSAVQRWRQVV
-498 LPVLSPGVLTALLIG
+498 LPVLSPGVLTALLMG

-548 GRAALPSLLIVLV
+548 GRAALPSLLIVVV
-561 GLLPV
+561 GLIPV

-573 DKQH
+573 DKTS

>member
-1 MGLASRGLYAHDR
+1 MVTVSKIADHGSDDNNDDNAISASR
-14 VTEHGNNDMIIP
+14 V
-26 PDAPVR
+26 
-32 RTATANLHKQIV
+32 V
-44 SRDHTTLKRLF
+44 SRDHTIIRRVL

-67 LVPILIVLISWTQP
+67 LIPIIVVLFSWSQP

-86 VHMTDYV
+86 QHMADYV
-93 LPEVLKNTAILLFM
+93 LPQVLKNTAILLLM
-107 VVAISG
+107 VTVISG
-113 TIGTVLAWITSMYRF
+113 TIGTVLAWVTSMYRF

-133 FAWALMLPLAMP
+133 FSWALMLPLAIP
-145 AYVLAFVTVGIVDFS
+145 AYVLAFVTIGIVDFS
-160 GPLQTALRDF
+160 GPLQTGLRDL
-170 GIVTAIPSVRNV
+170 GITTAIPSVRNI

-219 GLSRSRVFFKLALPQ
+219 GLSRSRVFFRLALPQ
-234 ALPWIIGG
+234 ALPWILGG
-242 LLLASMETLA
+242 LLLATMETLA

-289 ISVVFI
+289 IGVVFI

-300 QHWQAKRS
+300 QYWQARRGQAI
-308 HSLTQG
+308 TQG
-314 SSQRFDTSPSIKWG
+314 SNRRFESSKSAKFA
-328 MTLLC
+328 MSLLC
-333 TLVFA
+333 TSVF
-338 LAFFIPFL
+338 LIAFLIPFL
-346 QLIYWTALNFQQDF
+346 QLVYWTVLNYKQDF

-365 DFVVNSVKIASM
+365 DFVINSLLIASM
-377 TTLFIAVLAIII
+377 TTLLIAILAVII
-389 AWMKRQYPD
+389 AWIKRQYPD
-398 KLTKLMTTLA
+398 KSTKLMTTFA
-408 NLGYAVPGTVL
+408 TLGYVVPGTVL
-419 AVGIFIPIAW
+419 AVGVFIPIAW
-429 LDNQMID
+429 LDNQLIA
-436 FGMISEQVLSGSVI
+436 FGITSQQVLSGSVV

-473 RLTANQEAAAKLLS
+473 RLTVNQEAAAKLLS
-487 DSPYQRWRQVV
+487 DSPMQRWRQVV
-498 LPVLSPGVLTALLIG
+498 LPVLSPGVLTALLMG

-548 GRAALPSLLIVLV
+548 GRAALPSLLIVVV
-561 GLLPV
+561 GLIPV

-573 DKQH
+573 DKTS

>member
-1 MGLASRGLYAHDR
+1 MITMPEASAKQDNT
-14 VTEHGNNDMIIP
+14 VNEANNDNNSPSISQDHVVRKRII
-26 PDAPVR
+26 
-32 RTATANLHKQIV
+32 
-44 SRDHTTLKRLF
+44 

-67 LVPILIVLISWTQP
+67 LVPILIVLLSWTQP

-86 VHMTDYV
+86 THMRQYV
-93 LPEVLKNTAILLFM
+93 LPQVLKNTVILLLM
-107 VVAISG
+107 VTLISG
-113 TIGTVLAWITSMYRF
+113 IIGTALAWVTSMYRF

-160 GPLQTALRDF
+160 GPLQTALREF
-170 GIVTAIPSVRNV
+170 GFTTAIPSVRNV

-219 GLSRSRVFFKLALPQ
+219 GLTRSKVFFRLALPQ
-234 ALPWIIGG
+234 ALPWVIGG

-289 ISVVFI
+289 IGVVFI

-300 QHWQAKRS
+300 QYWQTKRGNTV
-308 HSLTQG
+308 TQG
-314 SSQRFDTSPSIKWG
+314 SSQRFEASKPAKWG
-328 MTLLC
+328 MALLC
-333 TLVFA
+333 TLVF
-338 LAFFIPFL
+338 LIAFLIPFL
-346 QLIYWTALNFQQDF
+346 QLLYWTALNFQQDF

-365 DFVVNSVKIASM
+365 DFVSNSLMVASM
-377 TTLFIAVLAIII
+377 TTIFIAFLAIII
-389 AWMKRQYPD
+389 AWVKRQYPD
-398 KLTKLMTTLA
+398 KSTKLMTTLA
-408 NLGYAVPGTVL
+408 NLGYVVPGTVL

-429 LDNQMID
+429 LDNQLIA
-436 FGMISEQVLSGSVI
+436 FGITSTQFFSGSVI

-473 RLTANQEAAAKLLS
+473 RLTVNQEAAAKLLS
-487 DSPYQRWRQVV
+487 DSPYQRWRQVM
-498 LPVLSPGVLTALLIG
+498 LPVLSPGVLTGLLMG

-561 GLLPV
+561 GLIPV
-566 WILLRQS
+566 WLLLRQS
-573 DKQH
+573 DKQG

>member
-1 MGLASRGLYAHDR
+1 MVMTKAPTTKDNTVDQHNAASDIY
-14 VTEHGNNDMIIP
+14 M
-26 PDAPVR
+26 
-32 RTATANLHKQIV
+32 V
-44 SRDHTTLKRLF
+44 SKDHTIQKRIL

-67 LVPILIVLISWTQP
+67 LIPILIVLLSWTQP

-86 VHMTDYV
+86 EHMTDYV
-93 LPEVLKNTAILLFM
+93 LPQVLKNTAILLIM
-107 VVAISG
+107 VTVIAGS
-113 TIGTVLAWITSMYRF
+113 IGTLLAWVTSMYRF

-160 GPLQTALRDF
+160 GPLQTALRDM
-170 GIVTAIPSVRNV
+170 GISTGIPSVRNV
-182 WGAGLVLSLAFYP
+182 WGAGLILSLAFYP

-219 GLSRSRVFFKLALPQ
+219 GLNRSQVLFRLALPQ

-289 ISVVFI
+289 IGVVFI

-300 QHWQAKRS
+300 QYWQARRGNPEA
-308 HSLTQG
+308 QG
-314 SSQRFDTSPSIKWG
+314 SKRRLETSMPAKLA

-333 TLVFA
+333 TTVFLIAFLV
-338 LAFFIPFL
+338 PFL
-346 QLIYWTALNFQQDF
+346 QLIYWTAMNFRQDF

-365 DFVVNSVKIASM
+365 DFVTNSLMIASM
-377 TTLFIAVLAIII
+377 TTLLIAFLAIII
-389 AWMKRQYPD
+389 AWIKRQYTD
-398 KLTKLMTTLA
+398 KSTKIMTTLA
-408 NLGYAVPGTVL
+408 NLGYVVPGTVL
-419 AVGIFIPIAW
+419 AVGVFIPIAW
-429 LDNQMID
+429 LDNQMIAI
-436 FGMISEQVLSGSVI
+436 GLTSQQVLSGSVI

-464 FQPVDRQLQ
+464 FQPIDRQLQ
-473 RLTANQEAAAKLLS
+473 RLTVNQEAAAKLLS
-487 DSPYQRWRQVV
+487 DSALQRWRQVV
-498 LPVLSPGVLTALLIG
+498 LPVLKPGMLTALLMG

-573 DKQH
+573 DKNG

>member
-1 MGLASRGLYAHDR
+1 M
-14 VTEHGNNDMIIP
+14 
-26 PDAPVR
+26 PDASVR
-32 RTATANLHKQIV
+32 QNDTVNDTVINNAIIDKHQIV
-44 SRDHTTLKRLF
+44 SQDHTLRKRII

-67 LVPILIVLISWTQP
+67 LVPIVIVLLSWTQP

-86 VHMTDYV
+86 THMAEYV
-93 LPEVLKNTAILLFM
+93 LPQVLKNTAILLLM
-107 VVAISG
+107 VVVISG
-113 TIGTVLAWITSMYRF
+113 TVGTALAWVTSMYRF

-133 FAWALMLPLAMP
+133 FSWALMLPLAIP
-145 AYVLAFVTVGIVDFS
+145 AYVLAFVTLGIVDFS
-160 GPLQTALRDF
+160 GPLQTGLRDM
-170 GIVTAIPSVRNV
+170 GIGTAIPSVRNV

-219 GLSRSRVFFKLALPQ
+219 GLSRGRVFFRLALPQ

-289 ISVVFI
+289 IGMIFI

-300 QHWQAKRS
+300 QYWQAKRGQS
-308 HSLTQG
+308 ITQG
-314 SSQRFDTSPSIKWG
+314 SSQRFEVSKSAKWA

-333 TLVFA
+333 TFVFSV
-338 LAFFIPFL
+338 AFFIPFL
-346 QLIYWTALNFQQDF
+346 QLIYWTALNFRQDF

-365 DFVVNSVKIASM
+365 GFVTNSLMIASM
-377 TTLFIAVLAIII
+377 TTIFIGFLAIII
-389 AWMKRQYPD
+389 AWIKRQYPD
-398 KLTKLMTTLA
+398 KSTKLMTTLA
-408 NLGYAVPGTVL
+408 NLGYVVPGTVL

-429 LDNQMID
+429 LDNQMIA
-436 FGMISEQVLSGSVI
+436 FGITSQQVLSGSVI

-473 RLTANQEAAAKLLS
+473 RLTVNQEAAAKLLS
-487 DSPYQRWRQVV
+487 DSPYQRWRHVM
-498 LPVLSPGVLTALLIG
+498 LPVLSPGVLTALLMG

-573 DKQH
+573 DKQS

>member
-1 MGLASRGLYAHDR
+1 MPEASAKQDNT
-14 VTEHGNNDMIIP
+14 VNEANNDNNSPSISQDHVVRKRII
-26 PDAPVR
+26 
-32 RTATANLHKQIV
+32 
-44 SRDHTTLKRLF
+44 

-67 LVPILIVLISWTQP
+67 LVPILIVLLSWTQP

-86 VHMTDYV
+86 THMRQYV
-93 LPEVLKNTAILLFM
+93 LPQVLKNTVILLLM
-107 VVAISG
+107 VTLISG
-113 TIGTVLAWITSMYRF
+113 IIGTALAWVTSMYRF

-160 GPLQTALRDF
+160 GPLQTALREF
-170 GIVTAIPSVRNV
+170 GFTTAIPSVRNV

-219 GLSRSRVFFKLALPQ
+219 GLTRSKVFFRLALPQ
-234 ALPWIIGG
+234 ALPWVIGG

-289 ISVVFI
+289 IGVVFI

-300 QHWQAKRS
+300 QYWQTKRGNTV
-308 HSLTQG
+308 TQG
-314 SSQRFDTSPSIKWG
+314 SSQRFEASKPAKWG
-328 MTLLC
+328 MALLC
-333 TLVFA
+333 TLVF
-338 LAFFIPFL
+338 LIAFLIPFL
-346 QLIYWTALNFQQDF
+346 QLLYWTALNFQQDF

-365 DFVVNSVKIASM
+365 DFVSNSLMVASM
-377 TTLFIAVLAIII
+377 TTIFIAFLAIII
-389 AWMKRQYPD
+389 AWVKRQYPD
-398 KLTKLMTTLA
+398 KSTKLMTTLA
-408 NLGYAVPGTVL
+408 NLGYVVPGTVL

-429 LDNQMID
+429 LDNQLIA
-436 FGMISEQVLSGSVI
+436 FGITSTQFFSGSVI

-473 RLTANQEAAAKLLS
+473 RLTVNQEAAAKLLS
-487 DSPYQRWRQVV
+487 DSPYQRWRQVM
-498 LPVLSPGVLTALLIG
+498 LPVLSPGVLTGLLMG

-561 GLLPV
+561 GLIPV
-566 WILLRQS
+566 WLLLRQS
-573 DKQH
+573 DKQG

>member
-1 MGLASRGLYAHDR
+1 MVTVSKVADHGSDDNNDDDNAISASR
-14 VTEHGNNDMIIP
+14 V
-26 PDAPVR
+26 
-32 RTATANLHKQIV
+32 V
-44 SRDHTTLKRLF
+44 SRDHTVIRRVL

-67 LVPILIVLISWTQP
+67 LIPIIVVLFSWTRP

-86 VHMTDYV
+86 QHMADYV
-93 LPEVLKNTAILLFM
+93 LPQVLKNTVILLLM
-107 VVAISG
+107 VTVISG
-113 TIGTVLAWITSMYRF
+113 AIGTALAWVTSMYRF

-133 FAWALMLPLAMP
+133 FSWALMLPLAIP
-145 AYVLAFVTVGIVDFS
+145 AYVLAFVTIGIVDFS
-160 GPLQTALRDF
+160 GPLQTGLRDL
-170 GIVTAIPSVRNV
+170 GISTAIPSVRNI

-219 GLSRSRVFFKLALPQ
+219 GLSRSRVFFRLALPQ
-234 ALPWIIGG
+234 ALPWILGG
-242 LLLASMETLA
+242 LLLATMETLA

-289 ISVVFI
+289 IGMVFI

-300 QHWQAKRS
+300 QYWQARRGQAI
-308 HSLTQG
+308 TQG
-314 SSQRFDTSPSIKWG
+314 SNRRFESSKSAKFA
-328 MTLLC
+328 MSLLC
-333 TLVFA
+333 ASVF
-338 LAFFIPFL
+338 LIAFLIPFL
-346 QLIYWTALNFQQDF
+346 QLVYWTVLNYKQDF

-365 DFVVNSVKIASM
+365 DFVINSLLIASM
-377 TTLFIAVLAIII
+377 TTLLIAVLAVII
-389 AWMKRQYPD
+389 AWVKRQYPD
-398 KLTKLMTTLA
+398 KSTKLMTTFA
-408 NLGYAVPGTVL
+408 TLGYVVPGTVL
-419 AVGIFIPIAW
+419 AVGVFIPIAW
-429 LDNQMID
+429 LDNQLIA
-436 FGMISEQVLSGSVI
+436 FGITSQQVLSGSVV

-473 RLTANQEAAAKLLS
+473 RLTINQEAAAKLLS
-487 DSPYQRWRQVV
+487 ASPVQRWRQVV
-498 LPVLSPGVLTALLIG
+498 LPVLSPGVLTALLMG

-548 GRAALPSLLIVLV
+548 ERAALPSLLIVVV
-561 GLLPV
+561 GLIPV

-573 DKQH
+573 DKTS

>member
-1 MGLASRGLYAHDR
+1 MPEASAKQDNT
-14 VTEHGNNDMIIP
+14 VNEANNDNNSPSISQDHVVRKRII
-26 PDAPVR
+26 
-32 RTATANLHKQIV
+32 
-44 SRDHTTLKRLF
+44 

-67 LVPILIVLISWTQP
+67 LVPILIVLLSWTQP

-86 VHMTDYV
+86 THMRQYV
-93 LPEVLKNTAILLFM
+93 LPQVLKNTVILLLM
-107 VVAISG
+107 VTLISG
-113 TIGTVLAWITSMYRF
+113 VIGTALAWVTSMYRF

-160 GPLQTALRDF
+160 GPLQTALREF
-170 GIVTAIPSVRNV
+170 GFTTAIPSVRNV

-219 GLSRSRVFFKLALPQ
+219 GLSRSKVFFRLALPQ
-234 ALPWIIGG
+234 ALPWVIGG
-242 LLLASMETLA
+242 LLLASMETIA

-289 ISVVFI
+289 IGVVFI

-300 QHWQAKRS
+300 QYWQAKRGNTVS
-308 HSLTQG
+308 QG
-314 SSQRFDTSPSIKWG
+314 SSQRFEASKPAQWG
-328 MTLLC
+328 MALLC
-333 TLVFA
+333 ILVF
-338 LAFFIPFL
+338 LIAFLIPFL
-346 QLIYWTALNFQQDF
+346 QLLYWTALNFQQDF

-365 DFVVNSVKIASM
+365 DFVTNSLMIASM
-377 TTLFIAVLAIII
+377 TTIFIAFLAIII
-389 AWMKRQYPD
+389 AWVKRQYPD
-398 KLTKLMTTLA
+398 KSTKLMTTLA
-408 NLGYAVPGTVL
+408 NLGYVVPGTVL

-429 LDNQMID
+429 LDNQLIA
-436 FGMISEQVLSGSVI
+436 FGITSAQFLSGSVI

-473 RLTANQEAAAKLLS
+473 RLTVNQEAAAKLLS
-487 DSPYQRWRQVV
+487 DSPYQRWRQVM
-498 LPVLSPGVLTALLIG
+498 LPVLSPGVLTGLLMG

-548 GRAALPSLLIVLV
+548 GRAALPSLLIALV
-561 GLLPV
+561 GLIPV

-573 DKQH
+573 DKQS

>member
-1 MGLASRGLYAHDR
+1 MITMPEASVKQDNTVNEA
-14 VTEHGNNDMIIP
+14 NNDNNSPSISQDHVVRKRII
-26 PDAPVR
+26 
-32 RTATANLHKQIV
+32 
-44 SRDHTTLKRLF
+44 

-67 LVPILIVLISWTQP
+67 LVPILIVLLSWTQP

-86 VHMTDYV
+86 THMRQYV
-93 LPEVLKNTAILLFM
+93 LPQVLENTVILLMM
-107 VVAISG
+107 VTLISG
-113 TIGTVLAWITSMYRF
+113 VIGTALAWVTSMYRF

-160 GPLQTALRDF
+160 GPLQTALREF
-170 GIVTAIPSVRNV
+170 GFTTAIPSVRNV

-219 GLSRSRVFFKLALPQ
+219 GLSRSRVFFRLALPQ
-234 ALPWIIGG
+234 ALPWVIGG

-289 ISVVFI
+289 IGVVFI

-300 QHWQAKRS
+300 QYWQAKRGNTV
-308 HSLTQG
+308 TQG
-314 SSQRFDTSPSIKWG
+314 SSQRFEASKPAKWG
-328 MTLLC
+328 MALLC
-333 TLVFA
+333 TLMFSV
-338 LAFFIPFL
+338 AFLIPFL
-346 QLIYWTALNFQQDF
+346 QLLYWTALNFQQDF

-365 DFVVNSVKIASM
+365 DFVTNSLMIASM
-377 TTLFIAVLAIII
+377 TTIFIAFLAIII
-389 AWMKRQYPD
+389 AWVKRQYPD
-398 KLTKLMTTLA
+398 KSTKLMTTLA
-408 NLGYAVPGTVL
+408 NLGYVVPGTVL

-429 LDNQMID
+429 LDNQLIA
-436 FGMISEQVLSGSVI
+436 FGITSTQFLSGSVI

-473 RLTANQEAAAKLLS
+473 RLTVNQEAAAKLLS
-487 DSPYQRWRQVV
+487 DSPYQRWRQVM
-498 LPVLSPGVLTALLIG
+498 LPVLSPGVLTGLLMG

-561 GLLPV
+561 GLIPV

-573 DKQH
+573 DKQG

>member
-1 MGLASRGLYAHDR
+1 MITMPEASASQNNTVNESNEKGNTSKSIRQDHATRKR
-14 VTEHGNNDMIIP
+14 VI
-26 PDAPVR
+26 
-32 RTATANLHKQIV
+32 
-44 SRDHTTLKRLF
+44 

-67 LVPILIVLISWTQP
+67 LVPILIVLLSWTQP
-81 VADIW
+81 VSDIW
-86 VHMTDYV
+86 GHMREYV
-93 LPEVLKNTAILLFM
+93 LPQVLQNTAILLLM
-107 VVAISG
+107 VTVISG
-113 TIGTVLAWITSMYRF
+113 TVGTALAWVTSMYRF

-133 FAWALMLPLAMP
+133 FSWALMLPLAMP

-170 GIVTAIPSVRNV
+170 GITTAIPSVRNV

-219 GLSRSRVFFKLALPQ
+219 GLSRSKVFFRLALPQ

-289 ISVVFI
+289 IGVIFI

-300 QHWQAKRS
+300 QYWQAKRGNII
-308 HSLTQG
+308 TQG
-314 SSQRFDTSPSIKWG
+314 SSKRLEASRPAKFA
-328 MTLLC
+328 MLLLC
-333 TLVFA
+333 TLVF
-338 LAFFIPFL
+338 LIAFFIPFA
-346 QLIYWTALNFQQDF
+346 QLIYWTAANFQQDF

-365 DFVVNSVKIASM
+365 DFVTNSLMIASM
-377 TTLFIAVLAIII
+377 TTAFIAVLAIMI
-389 AWMKRQYPD
+389 AWIKRQYPD

-408 NLGYAVPGTVL
+408 NLGYVVPGTVL

-429 LDNQMID
+429 LDNQLIA
-436 FGMISEQVLSGSVI
+436 FGVTSTQFLSGSVI

-487 DSPYQRWRQVV
+487 DSPFQRWRQVM
-498 LPVLSPGVLTALLIG
+498 LPVLSPGVLTGLLMG

-548 GRAALPSLLIVLV
+548 VRAALPSLLIVLV
-561 GLLPV
+561 GLIPV

-573 DKQH
+573 DKQS

>member
-1 MGLASRGLYAHDR
+1 MITTPEASAKQDNT
-14 VTEHGNNDMIIP
+14 VNEANNDNKSSSISQDHVVRKRII
-26 PDAPVR
+26 
-32 RTATANLHKQIV
+32 
-44 SRDHTTLKRLF
+44 

-67 LVPILIVLISWTQP
+67 LVPILIVLLSWTQP

-86 VHMTDYV
+86 THMRQYV
-93 LPEVLKNTAILLFM
+93 LPQVLKNTVILLLM
-107 VVAISG
+107 VTLISG
-113 TIGTVLAWITSMYRF
+113 VIGTALAWVTSMYRF

-160 GPLQTALRDF
+160 GPLQTALREF
-170 GIVTAIPSVRNV
+170 GFTTAIPSVRNV

-219 GLSRSRVFFKLALPQ
+219 GLSRSKVFFRLALPQ
-234 ALPWIIGG
+234 ALPWVIGG

-289 ISVVFI
+289 IGVVFI

-300 QHWQAKRS
+300 QYWQAKRGNTV
-308 HSLTQG
+308 TQG
-314 SSQRFDTSPSIKWG
+314 SSQRFEASKPAQWG
-328 MTLLC
+328 MALLC
-333 TLVFA
+333 ILVF
-338 LAFFIPFL
+338 LIAFLIPFL
-346 QLIYWTALNFQQDF
+346 QLLYWTALNFQQDF

-365 DFVVNSVKIASM
+365 DFVSNSLMIASM
-377 TTLFIAVLAIII
+377 TTIFIAFLAIII
-389 AWMKRQYPD
+389 AWVKRQYPD
-398 KLTKLMTTLA
+398 KSTKLMTTLA
-408 NLGYAVPGTVL
+408 NLGYVVPGTVL

-429 LDNQMID
+429 LDNQLIA
-436 FGMISEQVLSGSVI
+436 FGITSAQFLSGSVI

-473 RLTANQEAAAKLLS
+473 RLTVNQEAAAKLLS
-487 DSPYQRWRQVV
+487 DSPYQRWRQVM
-498 LPVLSPGVLTALLIG
+498 LPVLSPGVLTGLLMG

-561 GLLPV
+561 GLIPV

-573 DKQH
+573 DKQS